1 MRDHF
6 LQHATAD
13 IPRIAP
19 PSRRSA
25 KHAFGGLTER
35 EREVAGLIARHK
47 SNHAIADLLILSERT
62 VEKHVENILSKL
74 GFSSREQVAAW
85 ATKKSLDEH
94 AD

>member
-1 MRDHF
+1 M
-6 LQHATAD
+6 
-13 IPRIAP
+13 P
-19 PSRRSA
+19 
-25 KHAFGGLTER
+25 
-35 EREVAGLIARHK
+35 
-47 SNHAIADLLILSERT
+47 IADLLILSERT